1 MDWVILAGNV
11 GHQTCWVG
19 GLPRPLLPLPNRTLI
34 DALLAKCRYSSDGS
48 CTICTIGHSDLFAR
62 HLKGQNAPDAALGFF
77 EDNVPRGTAGCL
89 KACESRLKGETI
101 LVAGAAVWLE
111 DDPSWML
118 EQHRSQGNALTVFCN
133 DDPTMANGGGR
144 RLARPAGVYC
154 CEPEVLSLIHPAGY
168 QDLKEQLIP
177 ELKRVGLRVGAANL
191 RGTTLEVL
199 DWKSYLRVLGHVL
212 TARQF
217 ETRGFRQLAPDI
229 WCGEGTEIASQAR
242 IVGPA
247 LLGRNCRIEDEAII
261 IGPAMLGDECSVG
274 NGTWLVRVVAPS
286 HVSYPASA
294 SLTDQVVSRPEPA
307 RPRTDRVWHRD
318 PRVARSVPSV
328 RSDAEA
334 GLAVGPRPL
343 LAGAVVPG
351 AVLATVFVWAFW
363 HTLADLWQTWRNDAD
378 YSAGQ
383 LVPLAAAYM
392 LVTRRNLLRKLR
404 LSPAPA
410 GFVVFAAGL
419 LIHLLGG
426 YYLYGSLQNIGMLI
440 CANGLIIGLIGW
452 SAYRCIWYPLLF
464 MFLMLPLPNRIHDAV
479 TLPLQG
485 VGAQISAT
493 ILEIVGVPAVRYGNV
508 LEVGEHHIAVAEACS
523 GLRMALAFLIVTGV
537 FAYVIRR
544 PGWQKLVVLL
554 SSIPIAV
561 ACNVLRIVVAA
572 YLYDLGYGWLGRGA
586 FHDAA
591 GLLMVPVALCLVCLE
606 LWVLSNLVVPKG
618 KADALVERIDQTAV
632 ASGT

>member
-19 GLPRPLLPLPNRTLI
+19 GLPRPLLPLPEGTLI
-34 DALLAKCRYSSDGS
+34 DALLGRFRDSSDGS

-62 HLKGQNAPDAALGFF
+62 HLNGQNAPDAALGFF

-89 KACESRLKGETI
+89 KACESRFYGQTI
-101 LVAGAAVWLE
+101 LVTGAAVWLE
-111 DDPSWML
+111 DNPSWML
-118 EQHRSQGNALTVFCN
+118 EQHRSQGNALTVFCH
-133 DDPTMANGGGR
+133 DDPAMANGDGR

-154 CEPEVLSLIHPAGY
+154 CESEVLRLIRPTGY

-177 ELKRVGLRVGAANL
+177 ELKREGLRVGAAKF
-191 RGTTLEVL
+191 RGATLEVL
-199 DWKSYLRVLGHVL
+199 DWESYLRVLGHVL

-217 ETRGFRQLAPDI
+217 DTRGFRQLAPDI
-229 WCGEGTEIASQAR
+229 WCGEGTEIAPRAR

-247 LLGRNCRIEDEAII
+247 LLGRNCRIEDDAVV

-274 NGTWLVRVVAPS
+274 NGTWLVRVIV
-286 HVSYPASA
+286 PARAGCPAGA
-294 SLTDQVVSRPEPA
+294 SLRDRVLSRPAPA
-307 RPRTDRVWHRD
+307 RPMARRMSHGG
-318 PRVARSVPSV
+318 PRPVRSVPSTQ
-328 RSDAEA
+328 SDAEA
-334 GLAVGPRPL
+334 SRAVGLRPA
-343 LAGAVVPG
+343 LARALVPG

-363 HTLADLWQTWRNDAD
+363 HTLVDLWQTWRSNAD

-392 LVTRRNLLRKLR
+392 LVTRRKLLKNSKLC
-404 LSPAPA
+404 PAPA
-410 GFVVFAAGL
+410 GFMVFAAGL
-419 LIHLLGG
+419 SVHLLGG
-426 YYLYGSLQNIGMLI
+426 YYLYGSLENIGMLI
-440 CANGLIIGLIGW
+440 CANGLVISLIGW
-452 SAYRCIWYPLLF
+452 SAYRRIWYPLLF
-464 MFLMLPLPNRIHDAV
+464 MFLMLPLPNRIHAAV

-485 VGAQISAT
+485 MGAQTSAT
-493 ILEIVGVPAVRYGNV
+493 VLEIVGVPAVRYGNV
-508 LEVGEHHIAVAEACS
+508 LEVGEHQIAVAEACS

-544 PGWQKLVVLL
+544 PRWQKLVVLL

-561 ACNVLRIVVAA
+561 VCNVLRIVVAA
-572 YLYDLGYGWLGRGA
+572 YLYDLGYGWLGQGV

-591 GLLMVPVALCLVCLE
+591 GMLMVPTALGLVCLE

-618 KADALVERIDQTAV
+618 RADALVERIDQTAV
-632 ASGT
+632 A